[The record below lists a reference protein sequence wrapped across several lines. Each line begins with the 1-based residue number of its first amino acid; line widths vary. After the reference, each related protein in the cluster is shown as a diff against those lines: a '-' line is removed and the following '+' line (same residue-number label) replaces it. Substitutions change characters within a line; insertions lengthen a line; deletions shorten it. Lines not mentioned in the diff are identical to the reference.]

1 MIQISGTQLYQD
13 SMWPI
18 DSLDNIIL
26 QRMNDDPA
34 VYSYQSINELTFE
47 INLRKN
53 IIASARAMNDDDS
66 QFEPFDKSRCNPQYW
81 HLTNV
86 GGFRLKPGVL
96 PSEAIRDI
104 HRNSSLYAFECATA
118 KMIIY
123 YQAVLNSIGEYSFNR
138 FFQNIYLYS
147 WHADPDLGIAT
158 VKTNYFLPGDV
169 VYFNN
174 PDFDPDTSWWRGE
187 NAVVLEDGTCFGHG
201 LGIET
206 PSQIIHALNKRR
218 KPGSSQS
225 AYLKHA
231 ATRPDFKQLA
241 QLSLLPRGNNIPQK
255 QVIIIFH
262 NKSSISF
269 ERYLLY
275 LNKAYQQ
282 RSRTNPFIR

>member
-1 MIQISGTQLYQD
+1 MIQLSGMPFYQNT
-13 SMWPI
+13 MWPADRI
-18 DSLDNIIL
+18 ESIIF
-26 QRMNDDPA
+26 QRMNDAPD
-34 VYSYQSINELTFE
+34 VYSYQSISELLFE
-47 INLRKN
+47 IRLRKN
-53 IIASARAMNDDDS
+53 IIASARKMNDGDS
-66 QFEPFDKSRCNPQYW
+66 QFEPFEKSRCNPQYW
-81 HLTNV
+81 YLTAV
-86 GGFRLKPGVL
+86 GGFQLKRGAL

-104 HRNSSLYAFECATA
+104 YRNSSLYAFECATA

-123 YQAVLNSIGEYSFNR
+123 YHAVLHSIGDYSFNR

-147 WHADPDLGIAT
+147 WHANPALGIET

-174 PDFDPDTSWWRGE
+174 PDFDPNTSWWRGE

-225 AYLKHA
+225 AYLKQS
-231 ATRPDFKQLA
+231 ATRPSFKQLEK
-241 QLSLLPRGNNIPQK
+241 LSLLPRGYNTHPK
-255 QVIIIFH
+255 QLIIFH
-262 NKSSISF
+262 NKSSISM

-282 RSRTNPFIR
+282 APHIYPFM